1 MHLCL
6 SCLLQMTFKQEDLPE
21 NNESSCNFFS
31 ECHIDWSIGFPTGRL
46 IRRAKQGF
54 PAVGG

>member
-1 MHLCL
+1 
-6 SCLLQMTFKQEDLPE
+6 MTFKQEDLPE